1 MCMYKRF
8 RDSLSNPRGL
18 VQYRKDKVWFVFL
31 YLFLFALLMGTRSFI
46 DVATYDG
53 LSLNYQESIKENFQ
67 TIDPSCQIVSGTFT
81 CDDEDLQLVYSD
93 VGIQFF
99 LDSYQTFESERYEEA
114 QYAFVVHN
122 KDVLFLF
129 NGTLIYEQKL
139 TSLSDE
145 FTNLDFSM
153 QESNPDLFYDAILG
167 GVSEY
172 LTRVKWTWGFG
183 SIIVEVLL
191 GLLLFVFFTI
201 VNSYFMYRRFMLIKF
216 RDMFVMT
223 VYASTALFVVLIFD
237 QMFQFSFFITLLLN
251 FIAFRQNSQLND
263 ELLRRMMVSQ
273 AKAQKAAQEMTKGI
287 VNEEDKEEDE
297 EDEEDD
303 ESDHDKLD

>member
-1 MCMYKRF
+1 MYKRF

-53 LSLNYQESIKENFQ
+53 LSFSYQEAIKENFQ
-67 TIDPSCQIVSGTFT
+67 TVDPSCQIVSGTFT

-99 LDSYQTFESERYEEA
+99 LDSYQTFESERYEET
-114 QYAFVVHN
+114 QYAFVVHQS
-122 KDVLFLF
+122 DVIFLF
-129 NGTLIYEQKL
+129 NGTMIYEQKL
-139 TSLSDE
+139 TSLSE
-145 FTNLDFSM
+145 NFTNLDFSL
-153 QESNPDLFYDAILG
+153 QDSNPDLFYDTILG

-172 LTRVKWTWGFG
+172 LTRVKWTWGLG
-183 SIIVEVLL
+183 SIVVEVLL

-216 RDMFVMT
+216 RDVFVMT

-237 QMFQFSFFITLLLN
+237 QLFQFSFFITLLLI

-273 AKAQKAAQEMTKGI
+273 AKAQKAAQEMAEGML
-287 VNEEDKEEDE
+287 NSEDKEEDDVDD
-297 EDEEDD
+297 EDED
-303 ESDHDKLD
+303 ESNQDKLD

>member
-1 MCMYKRF
+1 MYKRF

-53 LSLNYQESIKENFQ
+53 LSFSYQEAIKENFQ
-67 TIDPSCQIVSGTFT
+67 TVDPSCQIVSGTFT

-99 LDSYQTFESERYEEA
+99 LDSYQTFESERYEET
-114 QYAFVVHN
+114 QYAFVVHQS
-122 KDVLFLF
+122 DVIFLF
-129 NGTLIYEQKL
+129 NGTMIYEQKL
-139 TSLSDE
+139 TSLSE
-145 FTNLDFSM
+145 NFTNLDFSL
-153 QESNPDLFYDAILG
+153 QESNPDLFYDTILG

-172 LTRVKWTWGFG
+172 LTRVKWTWGLG
-183 SIIVEVLL
+183 SIVVEVLL

-216 RDMFVMT
+216 RDVFVMT

-237 QMFQFSFFITLLLN
+237 QLFQFSFFITLLLI

-273 AKAQKAAQEMTKGI
+273 AKAQKAAQEMAENL
-287 VNEEDKEEDE
+287 VNGDAKEIEEEEADEEDE
-297 EDEEDD
+297 EDER
-303 ESDHDKLD
+303 DKLD